1 MKNKNEVVALLG
13 KGTEFE
19 GKLKFHG
26 TIRIDGQFS
35 GEIGGI
41 GTLIVGEEA
50 TVHSDIHISHI
61 VINGEVRGNI
71 TADQKIEIHP
81 PAKVYGNIQAPSV
94 MIDEGVMFEGQTQ
107 MFRPANDADLKLLP
121 VRSDSHT
128 RGTPPNLPCIFGV
141 VLDKES
147 SRPIEGAKVKFKGSA
162 KKTTRTNAMGCYSLP
177 APKKGTWD
185 LTINAKGYRKQTMAV
200 EVSAEG
206 GIHEKNID
214 LEPRKKQ

>member
-1 MKNKNEVVALLG
+1 MKRKNEVVALLG

-26 TIRIDGQFS
+26 TIRIDGRFN
-35 GEIGGI
+35 GEIGGV

-50 TVHSDIHISHI
+50 KVHSEIQISHI

-81 PAKVYGNIQAPSV
+81 PAKVYGNIQAPAV
-94 MIDEGVMFEGQTQ
+94 IIDEGVMFEGQTQ
-107 MFRPANDADLKLLP
+107 MCRPTNDADSKLPPL
-121 VRSDSHT
+121 RSDSHT

-147 SRPIEGAKVKFKGSA
+147 SRPIEGAKVKFKGSP
-162 KKTTRTNAMGCYSLP
+162 KKTTRTNAVGYYSLP
-177 APKKGTWD
+177 DPRKGTWD
-185 LTINAKGYRKQTMAV
+185 LTIDAKGYRKQKIAV
-200 EVSAEG
+200 EVSEG
-206 GIHEKNID
+206 GIHEKNVD
-214 LEPRKKQ
+214 LEARNKP